1 MKRIDFRE
9 VIEVFI
15 KETIPSIKVE
25 NEIPNIDFI
34 FTEKGYKLMEYVK
47 EYPYNIKNR
56 IEDEDIIRVR
66 NYKLT
71 SKYKIEI
78 NDPVNFF
85 VLLTE
90 IINEQIK
97 LYNEYNDHIYS
108 EDIIREILSR
118 IWLRMTK
125 NDFKNVIN
133 FLNRELDFL
142 KDRTLEKYRNYEKID
157 EYEGYDVLSY
167 IEANPTWDETSKSI
181 HFVLMGKEGS
191 HTVSHI
197 HYAIKEENNEKVC
210 YIYGVQNSLL
220 KTTNKKIERK
230 LYKLNKGIDITDVHP
245 NQIFPLI
252 ELMKI
257 LAKEGIR
264 TIKVPTNQELNYEYH
279 KILSNTE
286 KERFPLKWRKDL
298 VERIYQNKDSESL
311 MQRKAYEY
319 EKKWHDNIVDS
330 EDKIRELKT
339 NKLFSLINR
348 LGKHINNFNFIENDK
363 SDNEILI
370 YRLTK

>member
-47 EYPYNIKNR
+47 EYPYNLKKR
-56 IEDEDIIRVR
+56 IEDEDIIRIR

-78 NDPVNFF
+78 NDPIKFF

-108 EDIIREILSR
+108 EDIIREVLSR

-133 FLNRELDFL
+133 FLNRELEFL

-181 HFVLMGKEGS
+181 HFVLMGKESS

-210 YIYGVQNSLL
+210 YIYGVQNNLL

-286 KERFPLKWRKDL
+286 KERFPLRWRKDL
-298 VERIYQNKDSESL
+298 VERIYQNNDSESL

-348 LGKHINNFNFIENDK
+348 LGKHINNLNFIENDK